1 VALAAE
7 RSSIARVERAKRKSL
22 LRIAALSLAAAVA
35 FELKAVVTGASTV
48 VSGAA
53 LALTLAALV
62 LVITRDAL
70 DQFR

>member
-1 VALAAE
+1 MD
-7 RSSIARVERAKRKSL
+7 RAKRKSL
-22 LRIAALSLAAAVA
+22 LRIAALSLAAAIG

-48 VSGAA
+48 VSSAA

-62 LVITRDAL
+62 LIVTRDAL